1 VIGTAVFSWKGPLR
15 LLPLPHAFL
24 WALSVNW
31 AARWFP
37 QVALVSDAPGRE
49 YLADGLGLPFTEIIE
64 LPEIPGEFAHIY
76 ELPKLHA
83 AAILAR
89 RGTPFLH
96 IDHDAFL
103 RRRLSA
109 AFLQAPFCGEFLY
122 PAKDFLPLLNIR
134 LGAPRFARTPTVC
147 CATGVFGGND
157 TEGIMCWCEA
167 SLATALH
174 PANRDALRQAN
185 GYQASVLLGEAAL
198 GECIPCGLAPLLP
211 QGIDSQEDYRATGF
225 MHLRDLKRDRAALLQ
240 TELYLLRDFHD
251 AYFETARRFD
261 ALAPN
266 ARPNLPRLHLAEH
279 GERLREPLE

>member
-1 VIGTAVFSWKGPLR
+1 MIETAVFSWKGPLR

-31 AARWFP
+31 ARQWFP
-37 QVALVSDAPGRE
+37 RVVLVSDAPGRE
-49 YLADGLGLPFTEIIE
+49 YLAEGLGLPFTETIA
-64 LPEIPGEFAHIY
+64 LPEIPAALGHAY

-83 AAILAR
+83 AAILAQ

-103 RRRLSA
+103 RRRLRDD
-109 AFLQAPFCGEFLY
+109 FLAAPFCGEFLY

-185 GYQASVLLGEAAL
+185 GYQASVLLGEAAAAHAYE
-198 GECIPCGLAPLLP
+198 GKITPLLP
-211 QGIDSQEDYRATGF
+211 HGMDSQEDYRATGF

-251 AYFETARRFD
+251 VYFETARRFD

>member
-1 VIGTAVFSWKGPLR
+1 VIETAVFSWKGPLR

-24 WALSVNW
+24 RALSVNW

-37 QVALVSDAPGRE
+37 RVVLVSDAPG
-49 YLADGLGLPFTEIIE
+49 LAYFSALGLPFTELIE
-64 LPEIPGEFAHIY
+64 LPEIPDDLAHIY
-76 ELPKLHA
+76 ELPKLHT
-83 AAILAR
+83 AAILAQ

-103 RRRLSA
+103 RRRISA
-109 AFLQAPFCGEFLY
+109 AFLEAPFCGEFLY

-157 TEGIMCWCEA
+157 TEGILHWCKA

-185 GYQASVLLGEAAL
+185 GYQASVLLGEAAAAHAYE
-198 GECIPCGLAPLLP
+198 GGKTTPLLP
-211 QGIDSQEDYRATGF
+211 HGMYSLEDYRATGF
-225 MHLRDLKRDRAALLQ
+225 MHLRELKRERAALLQ
-240 TELYLLRDFHD
+240 AEGYLLRDFNA

-261 ALAPN
+261 ALAQS
-266 ARPNLPRLHLAEH
+266 A
-279 GERLREPLE
+279 